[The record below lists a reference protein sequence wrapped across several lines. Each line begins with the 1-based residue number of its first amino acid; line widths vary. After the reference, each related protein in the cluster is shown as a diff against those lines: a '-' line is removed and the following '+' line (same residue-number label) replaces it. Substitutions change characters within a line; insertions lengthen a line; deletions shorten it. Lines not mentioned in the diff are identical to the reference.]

1 VASKTHQEK
10 FVDVGSLQWFYR
22 EAVPVNPTDKPVVV
36 LLHGLPSQSY
46 GWREVLPAL
55 AEQGF
60 RAIAPDWLGFG
71 FSAKPDRRTFRYT
84 PQAYVKA
91 LGDFL
96 DALQIER
103 LHLVTQGFV
112 GSSGVQYAL
121 QHPDQIERLAILNA
135 PIATTAKVPW
145 KIKQLGIPLAGEML
159 TQDPLLVDRTLEG
172 GGGYRVED
180 ADLDV
185 YRRPFLKSSDAG
197 RSLFATVQNLQLP
210 QAMAEIQ
217 TGLETWKKPTLLA
230 WGMRDPWL
238 PVAMAETVAKRLPHA
253 ELVKLEE
260 VGHYPQE
267 DWHEKVNE
275 ALLSFFRRKMI

>member
-1 VASKTHQEK
+1 MASKTHQEK

-22 EAVPVNPTDKPVVV
+22 EAVPVNPTNKPAVV
-36 LLHGLPSQSY
+36 LLHGLPAQSY
-46 GWREVLPAL
+46 SWREVLPAL

-60 RAIAPDWLGFG
+60 WAIAPDWPGSG
-71 FSAKPDRRTFRYT
+71 FSAKPDRRTFGYT
-84 PQAYVKA
+84 PAAYVKA

-96 DALQIER
+96 DALSLDRI
-103 LHLVTQGFV
+103 HLAVQGFV
-112 GSSGVQYAL
+112 GSTGLQYAL
-121 QHPDQIERLAILNA
+121 KHPDRIERLAIFNA

-185 YRRPFLKSSDAG
+185 YRRPFLKSSEAG

-210 QAMAEIQ
+210 QAMSEIQ
-217 TGLETWKKPTLLA
+217 TGLRTWKKPTLLA

-238 PVAMAETVAKRLPHA
+238 PFAMAEAVAKSLPSA

-267 DWHEKVNE
+267 DWHEKVND
-275 ALLSFFRRKMI
+275 ALLSFLRRQTV